1 MTAGP
6 GVWKVPMH
14 IRGVLESG
22 SLRDFLQWVKR
33 LPGPVQL
40 MFSPGFLETRLVFD
54 VQRVLHLESTAPRGI
69 LGQFLVRQRYL
80 TPEQLQEARTIQRS
94 TGDFLIHIILRRRW
108 LSPEELEGALRDR
121 VVDLLLSY
129 RMIPDVTFD
138 VRPIGTEAE
147 EREVP
152 AWRGVAVDAILEQ
165 LDRREPR
172 WQAYLD
178 AYPAMSRTVF
188 KMVEGND
195 PKSDESI
202 DPLIYQVYR
211 VVDGRRSILEIAQML
226 GELEFDVLRAAAE
239 LHQRGVIVPAGEQI
253 PEIIGVQSEPD
264 VDEMIET
271 VLDKLRRGD
280 IEGAA
285 NLLNYLEKLYS
296 GFAEKMEH
304 LRQLVSQKLRDHYM
318 KIYPPGAIPRLN
330 VSVEELERYHLDPM
344 LGFMLS
350 RIDGRQP
357 IEVLQNLI
365 PVHEGRFY
373 QMLKTLV
380 DLGLV
385 TIESG

>member
-1 MTAGP
+1 
-6 GVWKVPMH
+6 MH

-33 LPGPVQL
+33 LPGPIQL

-54 VQRVLHLESTAPRGI
+54 IQRVLHLESTAPRGI

-80 TPEQLQEARTIQRS
+80 TPEQLQEARTLQRS
-94 TGDFLIHIILRRRW
+94 TGDFLIHVILRRRW

-138 VRPIGTEAE
+138 VRPIAAE
-147 EREVP
+147 DEVRELP

-165 LDRREPR
+165 LERSEPR

-188 KMVEGND
+188 AIVEGVD
-195 PKSDESI
+195 PRPDESA

-226 GELEFDVLRAAAE
+226 GELEFDVLHAAAE
-239 LHQRGVIVPAGEQI
+239 LHHQGVIVPAGEQI
-253 PEIIGVQSEPD
+253 PEVIGVQSEPG

-271 VLDKLRRGD
+271 VLEKLRRGD

-304 LRQLVSQKLRDHYM
+304 LRQLVSQKLRNHYM
-318 KIYPPGAIPRLN
+318 KIYPPDAIPRLK
-330 VSVEELERYHLDPM
+330 VSSDELERYHLDPM

-373 QMLKTLV
+373 QMLKTLI

-385 TIESG
+385 TIEPE